1 MLLLDEPT
9 SALDVRQVLLLHAV
23 LRALADQGSA
33 IVVVL
38 HDLAEVRAHV
48 DRALLMKA
56 GRVHATGSTAE
67 VVAPG
72 PVRAVYGVELL
83 EADGLGYRLPSDG
96 GAT

>member
-1 MLLLDEPT
+1 M
-9 SALDVRQVLLLHAV
+9 
-23 LRALADQGSA
+23 
-33 IVVVL
+33 
-38 HDLAEVRAHV
+38 

-56 GRVHATGSTAE
+56 GRVHATGATAD